1 MIIYFSCSIAGGRN
15 YLSTY
20 TKIVRYLQALGHRVP
35 TEHIVDPAVLHAES
49 KLEATQIYQRDVKWL
64 AASDAAIA
72 EISNPSLGVGYEI
85 GHALHL
91 GKPVLALY
99 EKGLF
104 ISCMITGNT
113 HPNLS
118 VKEYGSDD
126 EWKKM
131 IDLFL
136 NKVG

>member
-1 MIIYFSCSIAGGRN
+1 MIIYFCGSIAGGRN

-35 TEHIVDPAVLHAES
+35 TEHIIDPEVLHAEK
-49 KLEATQIYQRDVKWL
+49 KLTATHIYQRDVEWL
-64 AASDAAIA
+64 ATSKAVIA

-85 GHALHL
+85 GHALQL
-91 GKPVLALY
+91 GKPVLALH

-126 EWKKM
+126 EW
-131 IDLFL
+131 
-136 NKVG
+136 